1 MLPKIQKLKLDKEF
15 NEVFKT
21 GRSMY
26 GRFLGIKLIKNKI
39 NYSRFGIILGTKIEK
54 SAVKRHFL
62 RRMIYRII
70 KENKDLVDFPCDC
83 VIIALP
89 KIKEASFVD
98 LNKDLLESFNK
109 IFLKK

>member
-21 GRSMY
+21 GRSVY
-26 GRFLGIKLIKNKI
+26 GPFLGVKLIKNKL
-39 NYSRFGIILGTKIEK
+39 NYSRFGIILGTKVEK

-62 RRMIYRII
+62 RRLIYRAI
-70 KENKDLVDFPCDC
+70 KENKEIMSFPCDC

-89 KIKEASFVD
+89 KTKEASFLD
-98 LNKDLLESFNK
+98 LNKDLSASF
-109 IFLKK
+109 KKFFA

>member
-21 GRSMY
+21 GRSLY
-26 GRFLGIKLIKNKI
+26 GRFLGIKLIKNEQKH
-39 NYSRFGIILGTKIEK
+39 SRFGIILGTKIEK

-62 RRMIYRII
+62 RRLIYRAL
-70 KENKDLVDFPCDC
+70 KENKEIVVFPCDC

-89 KIKEASFVD
+89 KIKGVSFTELNND
-98 LNKDLLESFNK
+98 LVESFKK
-109 IFLKK
+109 IFAK